1 MDKEERLECV
11 KDLILDYLVA
21 YYFMEVYIVEDVP
34 TLVLKEEVE
43 DGVKTIEIGFDGSIF
58 TVRWYVTNEIE
69 GLIESSACDRLFVDE
84 DLLVTYVVEE
94 L

>member
-1 MDKEERLECV
+1 MAKEERLESI
-11 KDLILDYLVA
+11 KDLILNYLVD
-21 YYFMEVYIVEDVP
+21 YCFIEIYIIEDVP

-58 TVRWYVTNEIE
+58 TVRWYVANEIE
-69 GLIESSACDRLFVDE
+69 GLIESSACDRLFVDDE
-84 DLLVTYVVEE
+84 LLVTYIVEE

>member
-11 KDLILDYLVA
+11 RDLIFDYLVD
-21 YYFMEVYIVEDVP
+21 YDFVDIYIIEDVP

-58 TVRWYVTNEIE
+58 TVRWYVSNEVE
-69 GLIESSACDRLFVDE
+69 GLIESSTCDRLFVDDE
-84 DLLVTYVVEE
+84 LLVTYVVEE

>member
-1 MDKEERLECV
+1 MDRVERLECV
-11 KDLILDYLVA
+11 KDLILAYLVD
-21 YYFMEVYIVEDVP
+21 YYFAEVYIIEDVP

-43 DGVKTIEIGFDGSIF
+43 DGVKTIEIGFDSSIF
-58 TVRWYVTNEIE
+58 TIRWYVANEVE
-69 GLIESSACDRLFVDE
+69 GLLESSTCDRLFVDD

>member
-1 MDKEERLECV
+1 MDRVERLECV
-11 KDLILDYLVA
+11 KDLILAYLVD
-21 YYFMEVYIVEDVP
+21 YYFAEVYIIEDVP

-58 TVRWYVTNEIE
+58 TIRWYVANEVE
-69 GLIESSACDRLFVDE
+69 GLLESSTCDRLFVDD

>member
-1 MDKEERLECV
+1 MDKVERLECV
-11 KDLILDYLVA
+11 KDLIFDYLVD
-21 YYFMEVYIVEDVP
+21 YDFVDIYIIEDVP

-58 TVRWYVTNEIE
+58 TIRWYVSSEIE
-69 GLIESSACDRLFVDE
+69 GLIESSACDRLFVDD
-84 DLLVTYVVEE
+84 DLLVTYIVEE